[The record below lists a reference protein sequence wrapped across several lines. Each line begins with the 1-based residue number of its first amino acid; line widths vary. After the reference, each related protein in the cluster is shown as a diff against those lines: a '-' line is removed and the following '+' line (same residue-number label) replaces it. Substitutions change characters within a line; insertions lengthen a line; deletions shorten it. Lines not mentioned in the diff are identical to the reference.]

1 MDDLKYYFDN
11 REGFMR
17 KRSNFYAAL
26 TGSPDFGFSN
36 FITDEVKNEI
46 ATENATSNHV
56 NDDVYEFMV

>member
-1 MDDLKYYFDN
+1 
-11 REGFMR
+11 MR

-26 TGSPDFGFSN
+26 TGSPDLGFSN
-36 FITDEVKNEI
+36 FITDEGKNEI